1 LNIIFMGTPDFAVPS
16 LKLLAN
22 NHNVLCAF
30 SQPARPN
37 GRGMKI
43 KDSPVEKAAK
53 DLNIQTLTPSSLK
66 NDDVFSNFKEL
77 NPDIVVV
84 VAYGL
89 ILPEKYLKIPKFGC
103 INGHASLLPRWRG
116 AAPIQRA
123 IEAGDKKTGSCIMLM
138 EKGMDTG
145 PVILSRSID
154 IYQSDNAQRIHDKL
168 SNITAEILIDA
179 IKGYTIG
186 NIDPVPQKEIG
197 IKYANKIEKAEAE
210 IDWEEGSKEIYNKI
224 RAFDPFPGTF
234 TFLHNN
240 LIKIVSSRL
249 GNNTH
254 ESEPGTIIEVGKKII
269 VACGKK
275 TTLEIVSLQ
284 KPGKK
289 IISTI
294 EFLNGTKIMIGEKFG
309 SRE

>member
-1 LNIIFMGTPDFAVPS
+1 MGTPDFAVPS

-154 IYQSDNAQRIHDKL
+154 ICQSDNAQRIHDKL

-179 IKGYTIG
+179 IKGYTTG

-197 IKYANKIEKAEAE
+197 IKYANKIEKTEAE

>member
-1 LNIIFMGTPDFAVPS
+1 MGTPDFAVPS

-197 IKYANKIEKAEAE
+197 IKYANKIEKTEAE

>member
-1 LNIIFMGTPDFAVPS
+1 MGTPDFAVPS

-154 IYQSDNAQRIHDKL
+154 ICQSDNAQRIHDKL

-186 NIDPVPQKEIG
+186 NIEPVPQKEIG
-197 IKYANKIEKAEAE
+197 IKYANKIEKTEAE

-249 GNNTH
+249 CNITH

>member
-1 LNIIFMGTPDFAVPS
+1 MGTPDFAVPS

-53 DLNIQTLTPSSLK
+53 DLNILTLTPSSLK

-186 NIDPVPQKEIG
+186 NLDPVPQKEIG

-249 GNNTH
+249 CNITH

>member
-1 LNIIFMGTPDFAVPS
+1 MGTPDFAVPS

-123 IEAGDKKTGSCIMLM
+123 IESGDKKTGSCIMLM

-154 IYQSDNAQRIHDKL
+154 ICQSDNAQRIHDKL

-179 IKGYTIG
+179 IKGYTTG

-197 IKYANKIEKAEAE
+197 VKYANKIEKAEAE